1 MQLVPCAVLAL
12 ISHPVTRHA
21 FINRVLWAF
30 CVYVEAVSVAPQVV
44 MMQRNKTVE
53 KFTGHYVF
61 FLGVSRF
68 FSCAHWILQM
78 VDGRSS
84 ALWAVRIVSL
94 CSQAML
100 CVCACLKCAELPVA
114 MMVWC
119 NTAMQMLCSGRCEA
133 AWITLV
139 PLLAGNRVG
148 PVANHGTAV

>member
-1 MQLVPCAVLAL
+1 VAAAAPCLRLSELQHFEVHELSHRRTGRADVLTVSRLTSCLQLVPCAVLAL
-12 ISHPVTRHA
+12 ISHPSTRHA
-21 FINRVLWAF
+21 FINRVMWAF

-84 ALWAVRIVSL
+84 ALWQVRTKPAFSL
-94 CSQAML
+94 QL
-100 CVCACLKCAELPVA
+100 H
-114 MMVWC
+114 
-119 NTAMQMLCSGRCEA
+119 TA
-133 AWITLV
+133 
-139 PLLAGNRVG
+139 LLR
-148 PVANHGTAV
+148 